1 MKTLLKLQ
9 IGPVQDFIAQARSTR
24 DLWSGSYLLSW
35 LMAAGL
41 HDLTSR
47 GPEIQIVYPAWDTQ
61 PLGKLRIGEEVN
73 PRQALIPNLPN
84 VLLAVVPTAMAAKLA
99 ADIEKTIRAEWMR
112 LADEVWKFCDRE
124 GISCTSSRER
134 YDAQTG
140 RFLSIA
146 WHTTPFAHPSGSDWS
161 QWTAIN
167 ARQLDA
173 VRQTRAF
180 EGWNPGGWTA
190 GRTNNKDSL
199 NGRDEAVAGGPGWQE
214 TVPRQFQLL
223 FKHDDWIGS
232 VTLIKRVW
240 HLAYLTQPPWNFRR
254 DDFKMPNTVGI
265 AAHDPFAGKKPAQ
278 HDEDDAPSADELPP
292 SEKHFAVVA
301 FDGDKMG
308 VHIRTFRS
316 ATEHTEFSGQLGRF
330 ALEQVTPIV
339 EGHDGRVIYAGGDDV
354 LALLPA
360 DTALVCAQDLRKSFL
375 ATTGCDAS
383 AGIAIAHFKSPL
395 QDVVR
400 AALAAEK
407 RAKNQLGRSALA
419 INLFKRSGET
429 IEWGCNW
436 DCGGLALYCTIANA
450 LEVKQLVTRF
460 PYRVA
465 ELLQPYLTETS
476 QFTTES
482 QLITTVDGFDKE
494 MGEVVRRE
502 FGTALSRQ
510 TPLKG
515 DEKKALADTVT
526 PKLDTYLQHLEA
538 RFTDAVKK
546 FEKRCSEGQ
555 AKPWERPRKP
565 DFICGALIG
574 LCQTVAFAR
583 RTSDDNGDTEKR
595 KLNLDTPATA
605 ERQTE

>member
-41 HDLTSR
+41 HELTSR

-61 PLGKLRIGEEVN
+61 PLGKLRNGEEVN

-84 VLLAVVPTAMAAKLA
+84 VLLAVVPAAMAAKLA

-112 LADEVWKFCDRE
+112 IADEVWAFCDRE
-124 GISCTSSRER
+124 RISCTSPRER
-134 YDAQTG
+134 YKAQTR

-146 WHTTPFAHPSGSDWS
+146 WQTTPFAHPSGSDWG
-161 QWTAIN
+161 QWTAAN

-199 NGRDEAVAGGPGWQE
+199 NGRDEAVAGGPGWRDNL
-214 TVPRQFQLL
+214 PRQFQSL

-265 AAHDPFAGKKPAQ
+265 AAHDPFAGKKPKQ
-278 HDEDDAPSADELPP
+278 HDEDDAPSADELLP
-292 SEKHFAVVA
+292 SEKHFAVIA
-301 FDGDKMG
+301 FDGDRMG
-308 VHIRTFRS
+308 EHIRTLRS
-316 ATEHTEFSGQLGRF
+316 DTEHTGFSGQLGRF
-330 ALEQVTPIV
+330 ALEQVAPIV

-360 DTALVCAQDLRKSFL
+360 DTALVCAQDLRKSFV
-375 ATTGCDAS
+375 ATTGRDAS

-407 RAKNQLGRSALA
+407 RAKNQLDRSAVA

-429 IEWGCNW
+429 IEWGSKW
-436 DCGGLALYCTIANA
+436 DGDGLELYHAVAESLRTEGLSGKFPHRMVALLAPYSTQHTGLA
-450 LEVKQLVTRF
+450 KLVDAPGF
-460 PYRVA
+460 GAVA
-465 ELLQPYLTETS
+465 
-476 QFTTES
+476 
-482 QLITTVDGFDKE
+482 
-494 MGEVVRRE
+494 GEIIQRE
-502 FGTALSRQ
+502 FAFACHRQRGRAWTSETPEQLLRLLALKVA
-510 TPLKG
+510 PVDLA
-515 DEKKALADTVT
+515 EKKI
-526 PKLDTYLQHLEA
+526 
-538 RFTDAVKK
+538 
-546 FEKRCSEGQ
+546 SS
-555 AKPWERPRKP
+555 
-565 DFICGALIG
+565 IIG

-583 RTSDDNGDTEKR
+583 RTSDDNGDTE
-595 KLNLDTPATA
+595 
-605 ERQTE
+605 